1 MTEGGSWVLTI
12 LGDQQEPG
20 HQRRNTVRTWHQ
32 DSPSTRSSSDLGDT
46 AGGNV
51 TWGGN
56 TGAPWLFPI
65 KVLNV
70 KTLGPTCTKNIPEVP
85 GGLL

>member
-46 AGGNV
+46 AGGSV
-51 TWGGN
+51 TWGG
-56 TGAPWLFPI
+56 THG
-65 KVLNV
+65 
-70 KTLGPTCTKNIPEVP
+70 GPLAVP
-85 GGLL
+85 HQSFKCQNAWTDLY